1 MAKANKGSGSFW
13 VVKSSSEGYWAGVGG
28 WVDQLRKAKLY
39 SSWKMADAAGS
50 AGVADVNK
58 RYGKDLT
65 YEVIEVTI
73 TASNEAK
80 RCSTCKCSAGDVCLN
95 PLGLLGPIRPTDGC
109 SRWENNNADRVEI
122 STVQ

>member
-13 VVKSSSEGYWAGVGG
+13 VVKSSSGGYWAGVGG

-50 AGVADVNK
+50 AGVADLNDHNSDDV
-58 RYGKDLT
+58 T
-65 YEVIEVTI
+65 YEVIEVII
-73 TASNEAK
+73 TAAHEAK
-80 RCSTCKCSAGDVCLN
+80 QCGTCKCSSRGVCLN

-109 SRWENNNADRVEI
+109 SRWESNNADRIEV
-122 STVQ
+122 STV